1 MHAVK
6 AHYKNGHI
14 TLTEP
19 SLLQREA
26 EVLVIFPVE
35 HTPTVTDMAI
45 TFKDL
50 HDLIGVINIGGNAV
64 TESDE
69 AYDQ

>member
-19 SLLQREA
+19 SLPQREA
-26 EVLVIFPVE
+26 EVLIIFPTE
-35 HTPTVTDMAI
+35 SIHPVTDMVIA
-45 TFKDL
+45 FQDL
-50 HDLIGVINIGGNAV
+50 HDLIGIINIGGNAV